1 MQSSKVIYQGK
12 YLQKV
17 EEIQIGDSLYE
28 KAYIRGAVIV
38 FAQDSDGQWI
48 FIEEKR
54 PHEEI
59 TQRIKP
65 VTGFIDD
72 GMDWKET
79 AQKEL
84 QEEIGYGAKSLDL
97 IHHVRH
103 SSTVTVSKYFVLARD
118 LYPSK
123 LDSGDDEDQILKT
136 IHMPIETYIEKTLT
150 DEYPCNFDSLGVFLL
165 KEKFLNCPT

>member
-1 MQSSKVIYQGK
+1 MQDSKVIYQGK

-17 EEIQIGDSLYE
+17 EEVQIADSLYE
-28 KAYIRGAVIV
+28 KAYVRGAVIV
-38 FAQDSDGQWI
+38 FVQDNNGQWI

-54 PHEEI
+54 PHEE
-59 TQRIKP
+59 TPQRIKP

-72 GMDWKET
+72 GMEWKET

-84 QEEIGYGAKSLDL
+84 QEEIGFGAKSIEL

-103 SSTVTVSKYFVLARD
+103 TGTVNVSKYFVFARD

-136 IHMPIETYIEKTLT
+136 VQMSIETYIEKTLT
-150 DEYPCNFDSLGVFLL
+150 NEYPCNFDSLGVFLL
-165 KEKFLNCPT
+165 KEKFL